1 MHASCQVIVY
11 INCAEN
17 RFLPENPAHH
27 APFSRMRPSTCTRR
41 RQNAAVLPAGAEC
54 GVVWW
59 GWLADGWLLAS
70 PWLADGWP
78 MTCSWMAVGLPLVC
92 RWFAE
97 GWLLACRWL
106 AVDWLLAGCWQALG
120 LPLAS
125 CWPAVG
131 FTGGM
136 PLAGS

>member
-27 APFSRMRPSTCTRR
+27 APFSRMRPGACTRR
-41 RQNAAVLPAGAEC
+41 RQNAAMLTAGAGC
-54 GVVWW
+54 IRGA
-59 GWLADGWLLAS
+59 LADGWLLARR
-70 PWLADGWP
+70 WLADDWL

-106 AVDWLLAGCWQALG
+106 AVDWLLASCWLAVGLAGG
-120 LPLAS
+120 LPLA
-125 CWPAVG
+125 CR
-131 FTGGM
+131 
-136 PLAGS
+136 